1 MISAKKTFLWAVLAA
16 TIAAAQPTT
25 ISPQDYVSRMSVGID
40 VGWASFQK
48 SINAYSAR
56 EPADFRAAGF
66 DHVRIRTGRP
76 ATPDFLD
83 YLERVV
89 RDSLAVGLTPVLA
102 YGPNLNRDPSPAA
115 VERAVAWWR
124 AVADRFADYPP
135 QLSFD
140 LFIEPGKQMN
150 DHLNVLRD
158 YYRRALATVRQTNP
172 TRVVFLAPRRAAH
185 PEFLPE
191 LDDLFA
197 ADGYLAA
204 ETHFYAAGPSKK
216 RERRL
221 WTTGTAAEK
230 ALIERQIGYA
240 VEWRERT
247 GVPVW
252 IGAWMPG
259 NYNKGNDYTPA
270 EQVVFARFMACRL
283 RAARLPYAVNADQK
297 FYDINRKTWIPEMW
311 PVVREVTNPRC
322 P

>member
-1 MISAKKTFLWAVLAA
+1 MVVWVVLA
-16 TIAAAQPTT
+16 AAAQPASIT
-25 ISPQDYVSRMSVGID
+25 PQDYVMQMTVGVD
-40 VGWASFQK
+40 VNWASFQK

-89 RDSLAVGLTPVLA
+89 QDTLVAGLTPVLA
-102 YGPNLNRDPSPAA
+102 YAPALNQDPSPAA
-115 VERAVAWWR
+115 VERAVAWWK
-124 AVADRFADYPP
+124 AVAERFADYPP

-140 LFIEPGKQMN
+140 LFIEPGKHMN
-150 DHLNVLRD
+150 DHLDVLRD

-172 TRVVFLAPRRAAH
+172 TRVIFLAPRHAAH

-191 LDDLFA
+191 LDGLFA
-197 ADGYLAA
+197 TDRYLAA
-204 ETHFYAAGPSKK
+204 ESHFYASGPSKK
-216 RERRL
+216 KEKRL

-230 ALIERQIGYA
+230 ALIEEQIKYA
-240 VEWRERT
+240 VSWRQRT

-252 IGAWMPG
+252 VGAWMPG

-270 EQVVFARFMACRL
+270 EQVVFTRYMACSL

-297 FYDINRKTWIPEMW
+297 FYDINKNTWISEMK
-311 PVVREVTNPRC
+311 PVVQEIINPRC
-322 P
+322 Q

>member
-1 MISAKKTFLWAVLAA
+1 MGRALVLAIWIA
-16 TIAAAQPTT
+16 TTAAAQPAT
-25 ISPQDYVSRMSVGID
+25 ISPQDYVSRMVVGID
-40 VGWASFQK
+40 VNWASFQK

-56 EPADFRAAGF
+56 EPADFHAAGF

-89 RDSLAVGLTPVLA
+89 QDSLTAGLTPVLA
-102 YGPNLNRDPSPAA
+102 YAPALNQDPGPAA
-115 VERAVAWWR
+115 VEKAVAWWQ
-124 AVADRFADYPP
+124 AVAERFADYPP

-140 LFIEPGKQMN
+140 LFIEPGKKMN
-150 DHLNVLRD
+150 YRLDVLRD

-172 TRVVFLAPRRAAH
+172 TRVVFLAPRHAAH

-191 LDDLFA
+191 LDGLFTT
-197 ADGYLAA
+197 DRYLAA
-204 ETHFYAAGPSKK
+204 EAHFYASGPSKK
-216 RERRL
+216 KEKRL

-230 ALIERQIGYA
+230 ALIEEQIKYA
-240 VEWRERT
+240 VSWRQRT

-252 IGAWMPG
+252 VGAWMPG
-259 NYNKGNDYTPA
+259 NYNKGNDYTLT
-270 EQVVFARFMACRL
+270 EQIGFARFMACSL

-297 FYDINRKTWIPEMW
+297 FYDINKKTWIAEMW
-311 PVVREVTNPRC
+311 PLVREITKPSC

>member
-1 MISAKKTFLWAVLAA
+1 MV
-16 TIAAAQPTT
+16 
-25 ISPQDYVSRMSVGID
+25 VGID
-40 VGWASFQK
+40 VNWASFQK

-56 EPADFRAAGF
+56 EPADFRTAGF

-89 RDSLAVGLTPVLA
+89 QDSLTAGLTPVLA
-102 YGPNLNRDPSPAA
+102 YAPALNQDPGPAT
-115 VERAVAWWR
+115 VEKAVAWWKV
-124 AVADRFADYPP
+124 VAERFADYPP

-150 DHLNVLRD
+150 DHLDVLRD
-158 YYRRALATVRQTNP
+158 YYRRALAAVRQTNP

-197 ADGYLAA
+197 SDHYLAA
-204 ETHFYAAGPSKK
+204 ESHFYASGPSKK
-216 RERRL
+216 KEKRL
-221 WTTGTAAEK
+221 WTNGTPAER
-230 ALIERQIGYA
+230 ALIERQIEYA
-240 VEWRERT
+240 TGWRQQT

-259 NYNKGNDYTPA
+259 NYNKGNDYTIA
-270 EQVVFARFMACRL
+270 EQVRFAHFMACSL

-297 FYDINRKTWIPEMW
+297 FYDINKKAWIPEML
-311 PVVREVTNPRC
+311 PVVREITHPIC